1 MESECLQRRKGKKVT
16 CVRAHKVGQNY
27 LTKVKRCRAW
37 DNLSWQQTPRSNNW
51 HQRGVFV
58 DCCLRNKQKIVLLQ
72 STYPFSGNFYSQCF
86 SDNLFS
92 SLPKEINNLKRRR
105 PQLSQVVADRKSVIL
120 RSTSRRVCREQLW
133 NLQTLKVACL
143 ISSHATN
150 EGSGDLI
157 QIHYLAF
164 QCLT

>member
-1 MESECLQRRKGKKVT
+1 MPATARWEKVT
-16 CVRAHKVGQNY
+16 CVPHEVGQNY

-37 DNLSWQQTPRSNNW
+37 DNLSWHGQQTPRHNNW

-58 DCCLRNKQKIVLLQ
+58 DCCLRNKQKIVLLHIP
-72 STYPFSGNFYSQCF
+72 SLVIFMASASVTIYPLHC
-86 SDNLFS
+86 
-92 SLPKEINNLKRRR
+92 PKEINNLKRRR
-105 PQLSQVVADRKSVIL
+105 PQLQQVGADRKSVIL

-150 EGSGDLI
+150 EGSDDLI
-157 QIHYLAF
+157 QSHYLAF
-164 QCLT
+164 QYLT